1 MLQSQPS
8 NVLESNLHDI
18 AAAIVRMLSLTRES
32 TELAK
37 RTLLYGEADAAR
49 QCIDNDKKIDAAQLE
64 IEQTILTVIARHQPN
79 ATNLRFLGAMHR
91 SLSDIERAGDYA
103 EHVARAGVE
112 LATQPQLKKYTD
124 LSRILDVLVNMLDKT
139 SKAIAEADL
148 QVARDAGE
156 MDNEIDELYQQ
167 IQRELLTYMM
177 EDPKRITVAIQLLNV
192 TRFLERLGDHLENV
206 NEHIVFWL
214 TNERVQ

>member
-8 NVLESNLHDI
+8 NVLERNLHDI

>member
-1 MLQSQPS
+1 MLQSQPT
-8 NVLESNLHDI
+8 NVLESKLQEI

-37 RTLLYGEADAAR
+37 QALLYGEANAA
-49 QCIDNDKKIDAAQLE
+49 QKCIDNDKNIDAAQLE
-64 IEQTILTVIARHQPN
+64 IEQNILTIIARYQPN

-91 SLSDIERAGDYA
+91 ALSDIERAGDYA

-124 LSRILDVLVNMLDKT
+124 LSRILDVLVSMIDKT
-139 SKAIAEADL
+139 SKAIVEADA
-148 QVARDAGE
+148 QAARNAGA
-156 MDNEIDELYQQ
+156 MDNEVDELYQQ

-177 EDPKRITVAIQLLNV
+177 EDPKRISVAIQLLNV

-206 NEHIVFWL
+206 NEHVVFWL

>member
-1 MLQSQPS
+1 MLQSQPT
-8 NVLESNLHDI
+8 NVLERNLQEI

-37 RTLLYGEADAAR
+37 QALLYGEIDAA
-49 QCIDNDKKIDAAQLE
+49 QKCIDNDKNVDAAQLE
-64 IEQTILTVIARHQPN
+64 IEQTILIVIARYQP
-79 ATNLRFLGAMHR
+79 AAIDLRFLGAMHR
-91 SLSDIERAGDYA
+91 ALSDIERAGDYA
-103 EHVARAGVE
+103 VHVARAAIE
-112 LATQPQLKKYTD
+112 LASQPQLKKYTD

-139 SKAIAEADL
+139 SKAIAEADV
-148 QVARDAGE
+148 QAARNARA

-177 EDPKRITVAIQLLNV
+177 EDPKRISVAIQLLNV

-206 NEHIVFWL
+206 NEHVVFWL
-214 TNERVQ
+214 TSERVQ

>member
-37 RTLLYGEADAAR
+37 RALLYGEADAAR

-64 IEQTILTVIARHQPN
+64 IEQTILTVIARYQPN
-79 ATNLRFLGAMHR
+79 TTNLRFLGAMYR
-91 SLSDIERAGDYA
+91 ALSDIERAGDYA

-139 SKAIAEADL
+139 SKAVAEADL
-148 QVARDAGE
+148 QVAHDAGE

-177 EDPKRITVAIQLLNV
+177 ENPKRIGVAIQLLNV

-206 NEHIVFWL
+206 NEHIIFWL

>member
-1 MLQSQPS
+1 MF
-8 NVLESNLHDI
+8 ESNLHDI

-37 RTLLYGEADAAR
+37 QALLYGEADAAEK
-49 QCIDNDKKIDAAQLE
+49 CIENDKKIDAAQFE
-64 IEQTILTVIARHQPN
+64 IEQTILTVIARYQPT

-91 SLSDIERAGDYA
+91 ALADIERVGDYA

-112 LATQPQLKKYTD
+112 LTTQPQLKKYTD
-124 LSRILDVLVNMLDKT
+124 LSRILDVLVSMLEKT
-139 SKAIAEADL
+139 SKAIVEADA
-148 QVARDAGE
+148 QEARAASA
-156 MDNEIDELYQQ
+156 MDNEVDELYQQ

-206 NEHIVFWL
+206 NEHVIFWL
-214 TNERVQ
+214 TNERV

>member
-8 NVLESNLHDI
+8 NVLERNLHDI

-37 RTLLYGEADAAR
+37 KALLYGESDAA
-49 QCIDNDKKIDAAQLE
+49 QMCIDNDKKIDAAQLE
-64 IEQTILTVIARHQPN
+64 IEQTILTVIARYQPT

-91 SLSDIERAGDYA
+91 ALSDIERAGDYA
-103 EHVARAGVE
+103 EHVARAAVE
-112 LATQPQLKKYTD
+112 LASQPQLKKYTD
-124 LSRILDVLVNMLDKT
+124 LARILDILVSMLDKT
-139 SKAIAEADL
+139 SKAIAEADV
-148 QVARDAGE
+148 QAAHEAGE
-156 MDNEIDELYQQ
+156 MDDEVDELYQQ

-177 EDPKRITVAIQLLNV
+177 EDAKRITVAIQLLNV

-206 NEHIVFWL
+206 NEHVIFWL